1 MVGSERKVALI
12 LAAAQAALC
21 GLTIALFQLDQTT
34 VVAVT
39 ATYLAVGA
47 AIIML
52 LETAILSARPE
63 ESTS

>member
-12 LAAAQAALC
+12 LAVAQAALC
-21 GLTIALFQLDQTT
+21 GLSIALFQLDQAT

-39 ATYLAVGA
+39 AAYLAVGA

-52 LETAILSARPE
+52 LETATLSPRPE
-63 ESTS
+63 ESAS